1 MSKKIIYKDK
11 YEELMKNFEKIVENN
26 IPFSHIRTNYSGW
39 TQLLHRLEKLDCKTI
54 EVGNLG
60 YCIGLDYKFLNDNL
74 EKAIVYLTDTDKD
87 CKEYLNN
94 YYQINIYYNDGVLKK
109 DFIKSCEYKS
119 NFNDYKDFWATK
131 HLYTCCDFY
140 YYYQD
145 CFIVLTRHDGE
156 NLYYLFCFGYNSQE
170 KLKLLLDGV
179 EFHKIESNLLDD
191 LKYLYDEYI
200 FNQQDNSA
208 ICEKIG
214 NMILSAIKI
223 NNFDDINLYL
233 EKDIIYT
240 SNTTYGFEEYSGLQI
255 ICDEII
261 KAKEIINIKMKH
273 NSENEIMFFAKI
285 KTNDNKIKNKL
296 FSVKFNHN
304 QKIYYMEEWFEEE

>member
-1 MSKKIIYKDK
+1 M
-11 YEELMKNFEKIVENN
+11 
-26 IPFSHIRTNYSGW
+26 
-39 TQLLHRLEKLDCKTI
+39 
-54 EVGNLG
+54 
-60 YCIGLDYKFLNDNL
+60 
-74 EKAIVYLTDTDKD
+74 
-87 CKEYLNN
+87 
-94 YYQINIYYNDGVLKK
+94 
-109 DFIKSCEYKS
+109 
-119 NFNDYKDFWATK
+119 
-131 HLYTCCDFY
+131 
-140 YYYQD
+140 
-145 CFIVLTRHDGE
+145 
-156 NLYYLFCFGYNSQE
+156 
-170 KLKLLLDGV
+170 LLDGV

-273 NSENEIMFFAKI
+273 NTVNEIMFFAKI